1 MICNPWT
8 TDVIRYVP
16 AARDADA
23 PVSNHVVSAESDTMP
38 VPSTLPLLAPIQF
51 PVGKSAESIALNARS
66 VPNELSAR
74 NVRAPVE
81 AISAGTPELLA
92 LLPITERAAL
102 LRSMALVTNALGTM
116 PAVSWVLCTTLDTR
130 PSRRSFVPML
140 ISATAPE
147 LFAERP
153 ITEQAEPL
161 ARFARVM
168 EPEGREMA
176 PEAVR
181 APVETLVG
189 VMAPRDRVMLPEL
202 VIGLPE
208 TPIPLF
214 PVTPTEVTVPVAG
227 ATQLVLVPSV
237 CRCLPACV
245 ACEGRKAFS
254 AALAVVC
261 PLPPLAIGSAVPE

>member
-1 MICNPWT
+1 
-8 TDVIRYVP
+8 
-16 AARDADA
+16 
-23 PVSNHVVSAESDTMP
+23 MP
-38 VPSTLPLLAPIQF
+38 VTASHAFVFETRAVVVQSVEPLIAPIQL
-51 PVGKSAESIALNARS
+51 PVGKSPASIALNAML
-66 VPNELSAR
+66 VPAELSAR

-81 AISAGTPELLA
+81 AMSAGTPELFA
-92 LLPITERAAL
+92 LLPMTDRAAL
-102 LRSMALVTNALGTM
+102 LRSMALVIRALGTM
-116 PAVSWVLCTTLDTR
+116 PAVSCVLPTTFATR

-140 ISATAPE
+140 ISATAPV

-153 ITEQAEPL
+153 ITVQAVPL
-161 ARFARVM
+161 TRLARVM

-245 ACEGRKAFS
+245 ACEGRKAFR

>member
-1 MICNPWT
+1 
-8 TDVIRYVP
+8 
-16 AARDADA
+16 
-23 PVSNHVVSAESDTMP
+23 
-38 VPSTLPLLAPIQF
+38 
-51 PVGKSAESIALNARS
+51 
-66 VPNELSAR
+66 
-74 NVRAPVE
+74 
-81 AISAGTPELLA
+81 
-92 LLPITERAAL
+92 
-102 LRSMALVTNALGTM
+102 
-116 PAVSWVLCTTLDTR
+116 
-130 PSRRSFVPML
+130 ML

-245 ACEGRKAFS
+245 ACEGRKAFR

>member
-1 MICNPWT
+1 MM
-8 TDVIRYVP
+8 
-16 AARDADA
+16 DA
-23 PVSNHVVSAESDTMP
+23 PESNHVASEDMP
-38 VPSTLPLLAPIQF
+38 VKLGAYPVPLFAPIQF
-51 PVGKSAESIALNARS
+51 PVGKSAESIALNARA

-92 LLPITERAAL
+92 LLPMTDRAAL
-102 LRSMALVTNALGTM
+102 FLSMASVTREFGTM
-116 PAVSWVLCTTLDTR
+116 PAVSCVLWTTLDTR
-130 PSRRSFVPML
+130 PKSRSFVPML

>member
-1 MICNPWT
+1 M
-8 TDVIRYVP
+8 P
-16 AARDADA
+16 AAIVMDA
-23 PVSNHVVSAESDTMP
+23 PESNHVASEDMP
-38 VPSTLPLLAPIQF
+38 VKLGAYPVPLFAPIQF
-51 PVGKSAESIALNARS
+51 PVGKSAESIALNAMS

-147 LFAERP
+147 LLAERP
-153 ITEQAEPL
+153 MTEHADPL
-161 ARFARVM
+161 ARLARVIDSA
-168 EPEGREMA
+168 GREIA

-245 ACEGRKAFS
+245 ACEGRKAFR